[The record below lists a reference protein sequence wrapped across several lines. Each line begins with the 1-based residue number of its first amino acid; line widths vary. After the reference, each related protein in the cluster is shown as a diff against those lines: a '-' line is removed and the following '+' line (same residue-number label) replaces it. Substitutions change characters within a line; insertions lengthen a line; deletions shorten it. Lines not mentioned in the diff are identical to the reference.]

1 MVMIS
6 KVISCSVFGINGYP
20 VEVEVDISFGMP
32 SFQTVGLPDMAIRES
47 RDRVKAAIQ
56 NCGYEFPS
64 RRITVNLAPADVR
77 KEGSSFDLPI
87 TIGIL
92 ASSGQ
97 IKERRM
103 LDKFMIVGELALDG
117 RVRRIRGGLSVAVA
131 ARDSGLLGVIGPEE
145 NAREMAVVEG
155 ISIYPVKHLS
165 EVVEFLKG
173 AIEIEPAKVDLG
185 KEFEKES
192 IYDVDMSEVKGQEH
206 AKRALEVAA
215 AGGHNIIM
223 VGPPGSGK
231 TMLSRRLPTILP
243 RITPEEAIE
252 TTKIHSV
259 AGLLPPG
266 HAIVATR
273 PFRAPH
279 HTISDAGLIGGG
291 TVPRPGEVSLAHN
304 GVLFLDELP
313 EFNRNVLEV
322 LRQPLEDGFVTISR
336 AMASIAYPARFML
349 VAAMNPCPCGYLSH
363 PTRECTCTPLQ
374 IQRYRSRISGP
385 LLDRIDIH
393 VEVPALRYEEVSG
406 AVKAGESSEVIRRRV
421 EKAREVQM
429 ERFKGAKIYC
439 NAQMGPRHIRRFCRI
454 DEEAS
459 SLLKKAIEQL
469 GISARAYDRILK
481 VSRTIADLEGSEE
494 IKAYHVA
501 EAIQYRVLDRPLWL

>member
-1 MVMIS
+1 MIS
-6 KVISCSVFGINGYP
+6 KVLSCSVFGIDGYL

-47 RDRVKAAIQ
+47 KDRVKAAIQ
-56 NCGYEFPS
+56 NCGYDFPS

-87 TIGIL
+87 TVGIL

-97 IKERRM
+97 LKSTI
-103 LDKFMIVGELALDG
+103 LDKFMIVGELSLDG
-117 RVRRIRGGLSVAVA
+117 RVRRIRGGLPVAVA
-131 ARDSGLLGVIGPEE
+131 ARDAGLLGVIGPEE
-145 NAREMAVVEG
+145 NAKEMAVVEE
-155 ISIYPVKHLS
+155 ISIYPVRHLS
-165 EVVEFLKG
+165 EVVEFLRG
-173 AIEIEPAKVDLG
+173 TMEIRPAKADIRE
-185 KEFEKES
+185 EFEKES

-206 AKRALEVAA
+206 VKRALEVAA
-215 AGGHNIIM
+215 AGGHNVIM

-266 HAIVATR
+266 KAIVATR

-279 HTISDAGLIGGG
+279 HTVSDAGLIGGG
-291 TVPRPGEVSLAHN
+291 TIPRPGEVSLAHN

-313 EFNRNVLEV
+313 EFNRSVLEV

-363 PTRECTCTPLQ
+363 PTRECICTPSQ

-406 AVKAGESSEVIRRRV
+406 AGTGERSEAIRERV
-421 EKAREVQM
+421 ERAREIQRD
-429 ERFKGAKIYC
+429 RFKGTKIYC
-439 NAQMGPRHIRRFCRI
+439 NAQMGPRHIRKLCQI
-454 DEEAS
+454 DEDA
-459 SLLKKAIEQL
+459 SLLIKRAMDQL

-481 VSRTIADLEGSEE
+481 VSRTIADLEGSER
-494 IKAYHVA
+494 IKPYHVA
-501 EAIQYRVLDRPLWL
+501 EAIQYRVLDRPVWF